1 MKKTVFVDGQHG
13 TTGLKIRER
22 LAGRSDIEIIEIP
35 EAKRKDP
42 AAREKLIN
50 EADIVFLCLP
60 DDAARES
67 VSLIK
72 NSSVCVIDGSTAHRV
87 TDGWVYGLPELKKDQ
102 RDLIRQSTRIA
113 VPGCHATGF
122 ILMLHPLVAQGI
134 VPPDYPV
141 STHAVAGYSGGGKSM
156 IADYETGGSPDYIKN
171 PRPYSLGLNH
181 KHLPEMTRYTGLAQP
196 PIFAPTVVNV
206 YAGEIISIPLVA
218 SHLKKKLTAEG
229 IRNVLAE
236 YYAGEQLIKVLPY
249 PADSFL
255 KNGFLT
261 FTDCNYTNNL
271 EIFVF
276 GNEDRILISARY
288 DNLGK
293 GASGAAVQNMNI
305 VLGLPEA
312 TGLEAQAVF
321 P

>member
-22 LAGRSDIEIIEIP
+22 LEKRNDIQLLEILED
-35 EAKRKDP
+35 KRKDP
-42 AAREKLIN
+42 GAKEKLLN

-72 NSSVCVIDGSTAHRV
+72 NDKVCVLDGSTAHRV
-87 TDGWVYGLPELKKDQ
+87 TPGWVYGLPELKKGQ
-102 RDLIRQSTRIA
+102 RELIKKSKRIA

-122 ILMLHPLVAQGI
+122 ILMLYPLVALGI

-141 STHAVAGYSGGGKSM
+141 TTHTVAGYSGGGKSM
-156 IADYETGGSPDYIKN
+156 IADYMDKKAPEYIRN
-171 PRPYSLGLNH
+171 PRPYSLALNH
-181 KHLPEMTRYTGLAQP
+181 KHIPEMTKVCGLARP
-196 PIFAPTVVNV
+196 PVFAPTVVNV
-206 YAGEIISIPLVA
+206 YAGEIISIPLVPA
-218 SHLKKKLTAEG
+218 CLKKPLSAAD
-229 IRNVLAE
+229 IRKMLAD
-236 YYAGEQLIKVLPY
+236 YYAGEKFIKVMPY
-249 PADSFL
+249 PADDYL

-261 FTDCNYTNNL
+261 FTDCNDTNNL

-276 GNEDRILISARY
+276 GSEDRVLVSARY

-293 GASGAAVQNMNI
+293 GASGVAVQNMNI
-305 VLGLPEA
+305 VLGVDEA
-312 TGLEAQAVF
+312 TGLE
-321 P
+321 

>member
-22 LAGRSDIEIIEIP
+22 LNGRKDIEVLEIP

-42 AAREKLIN
+42 EAKKKLIN

-87 TDGWVYGLPELKKDQ
+87 AEGWVYGLPELKKEQ
-102 RDLIRQSTRIA
+102 RSLIKKSRRIT

-122 ILMLHPLVAQGI
+122 ILMLYPLVAQGI
-134 VPPDYPV
+134 VAADYPV
-141 STHAVAGYSGGGKSM
+141 TCHAVAGYSGGGKAL
-156 IADYETGGSPDYIKN
+156 INDYSGENVPDAIKN
-171 PRPYSLGLNH
+171 PRPYALGLNH
-181 KHLPEMTRYTGLAQP
+181 KHIPEMTKVVGLNRP
-196 PIFAPTVVNV
+196 PIFAPTVVDV
-206 YAGEIISIPLVA
+206 YNGEIISIPLVPK
-218 SHLKKKLTAEG
+218 HLEKQLSAG
-229 IRNVLAE
+229 DIRGVLAE
-236 YYAGEQLIKVLPY
+236 YYAGERFVKVMPY
-249 PADSFL
+249 PPDDYL

-261 FTDCNYTNNL
+261 FTDCNGTNNL

-276 GNEDRILISARY
+276 GGKDRVLLSARF

-293 GASGAAVQNMNI
+293 GASGAAIQNMNL
-305 VLGLPEA
+305 VLSLAEN
-312 TGLEAQAVF
+312 TGLDD
-321 P
+321 

>member
-22 LAGRSDIEIIEIP
+22 LHGRKDIEVLEIP

-42 AAREKLIN
+42 ETKRKLIN

-72 NSSVCVIDGSTAHRV
+72 NNSVCVIDGSTAHRI
-87 TDGWVYGLPELKKDQ
+87 TEGWVYGLPELKQEQ
-102 RDLIRQSTRIA
+102 RALIKKSQRIT

-122 ILMLHPLVAQGI
+122 VLMLYPLVAQGI
-134 VPPDYPV
+134 VAADYPV
-141 STHAVAGYSGGGKSM
+141 SCHAVAGYSGGGKAM
-156 IADYETGGSPDYIKN
+156 IAEYANENAPDDVKN
-171 PRPYSLGLNH
+171 PRPYALGLNH
-181 KHLPEMTRYTGLAQP
+181 KHVPEMTKIVGLARP
-196 PIFAPTVVNV
+196 PLFAPTVVNV
-206 YAGEIISIPLVA
+206 YCGEIISIPLVPA
-218 SHLKKKLTAEG
+218 YLKKQLSAAE
-229 IRNVLAE
+229 IRETLAE
-236 YYAGEQLIKVLPY
+236 YYAGERFVKVMPY
-249 PADSFL
+249 PPDGHL

-261 FTDCNYTNNL
+261 FTDCNGTNNL

-276 GNEDRILISARY
+276 GNKDRILLAARY

-293 GASGAAVQNMNI
+293 GASGAAIQNMNI
-305 VLGLPEA
+305 ILGEPEN
-312 TGLEAQAVF
+312 TGL
-321 P
+321 